1 MNHMKTDDLYNSHA
15 DKWARME
22 PVSLSDFTGRPA
34 VLQMCEPIIA
44 ADILDLGC
52 GEGYFSRLLLTKDPR
67 SIIGIDISEEMIKS
81 ANLQNQDDRVFFSST
96 RGSDLN
102 FESLQFDLVVAVFVY
117 NYLFLEETIKSFKEV
132 FRVLKPGGR
141 FVFSVP
147 HPFFPFIARDTS
159 QTFHFDFAEMS
170 YFSSRDHRADGIIRR
185 RDAVELP
192 VQMCHKT
199 LEDYFNALNQ
209 AGFKHMPE
217 VRELRVLPEH
227 IDLDPE
233 FFEPVSDIPL
243 HLAFRVEK

>member
-1 MNHMKTDDLYNSHA
+1 MTES
-15 DKWARME
+15 
-22 PVSLSDFTGRPA
+22 
-34 VLQMCEPIIA
+34 
-44 ADILDLGC
+44 
-52 GEGYFSRLLLTKDPR
+52 
-67 SIIGIDISEEMIKS
+67 
-81 ANLQNQDDRVFFSST
+81 FFSST

-117 NYLFLEETIKSFKEV
+117 NYLFLEETIKSLRRYSVSLNQREICF
-132 FRVLKPGGR
+132 
-141 FVFSVP
+141 FSVP

>member
-1 MNHMKTDDLYNSHA
+1 MKTNDLYNSHA
-15 DKWARME
+15 YKWARKE

-34 VLQMCEPIIA
+34 VFQMCEPITGA
-44 ADILDLGC
+44 EILDLGC

-67 SIIGIDISEEMIKS
+67 SIIGIDISEEMVKS
-81 ANLQNQDDRVFFSST
+81 ANLQNHDLRAFFSST
-96 RGSDLN
+96 HGTELN
-102 FESLQFDLVVAVFVY
+102 FKNKQFDLVVAVFVY
-117 NYLFLEETIKSFKEV
+117 NYLFLEETIKSFNEV
-132 FRVLKPGGR
+132 FRVLKTGGR

-147 HPFFPFIARDTS
+147 HPFFPFIAQDTS
-159 QTFHFDFAEMS
+159 QTFHFDFAEKS
-170 YFSSRDHRADGIIRR
+170 YFSSRDHRAEGIIRR

-199 LEDYFNALNQ
+199 IEDYFSALNL
-209 AGFKHMPE
+209 AGFENMPE
-217 VRELRVLPEH
+217 IRELKVLPEH